1 MFNARTKSIVI
12 NGYSMDYISFGKGNK
27 WLILIPGLS
36 INRIRGHALQMSFMY
51 RQFARKY
58 KVLMFDRRDHLTPS
72 YSIGQMAD
80 ELYSA
85 LRKLGIYKTDVVGI
99 SEGGMIAQKLAINQ
113 PDIVHK
119 LVLAVTISEPNNT
132 SNTTIKQWISLAK
145 NNQLKELVWDSFQR
159 SYSTHYIHKHHHLL
173 KLLATITKVK
183 EVDRFIILAQAILNF
198 NVAAQLTKIKCPVF
212 VIGAQQDQVLSV
224 EGTKTIAKILHAPL
238 YIYPHYGHTV
248 YIEAKDFNQRI
259 YNFLMS

>member
-1 MFNARTKSIVI
+1 M
-12 NGYSMDYISFGKGNK
+12 
-27 WLILIPGLS
+27 
-36 INRIRGHALQMSFMY
+36 
-51 RQFARKY
+51 
-58 KVLMFDRRDHLTPS
+58 
-72 YSIGQMAD
+72 
-80 ELYSA
+80 
-85 LRKLGIYKTDVVGI
+85 
-99 SEGGMIAQKLAINQ
+99 
-113 PDIVHK
+113 
-119 LVLAVTISEPNNT
+119 AVTISEPNNT

-238 YIYPHYGHTV
+238 YIYPHYGHAV

>member
-12 NGYSMDYISFGKGNK
+12 TGYSMDYISFGKGNK

-80 ELYSA
+80 ELYS
-85 LRKLGIYKTDVVGI
+85 
-99 SEGGMIAQKLAINQ
+99 
-113 PDIVHK
+113 DIVHK

-238 YIYPHYGHTV
+238 YIYPHYGHAV

>member
-1 MFNARTKSIVI
+1 
-12 NGYSMDYISFGKGNK
+12 
-27 WLILIPGLS
+27 
-36 INRIRGHALQMSFMY
+36 
-51 RQFARKY
+51 
-58 KVLMFDRRDHLTPS
+58 
-72 YSIGQMAD
+72 
-80 ELYSA
+80 
-85 LRKLGIYKTDVVGI
+85 
-99 SEGGMIAQKLAINQ
+99 LAINQ

-198 NVAAQLTKIKCPVF
+198 NVAAQLTKIKCPV
-212 VIGAQQDQVLSV
+212 
-224 EGTKTIAKILHAPL
+224 
-238 YIYPHYGHTV
+238 
-248 YIEAKDFNQRI
+248 
-259 YNFLMS
+259 

>member
-51 RQFARKY
+51 RQFTRKY

-85 LRKLGIYKTDVVGI
+85 LRKLGIYKTDVVGV

-159 SYSTHYIHKHHHLL
+159 SYSTHYIH
-173 KLLATITKVK
+173 
-183 EVDRFIILAQAILNF
+183 
-198 NVAAQLTKIKCPVF
+198 
-212 VIGAQQDQVLSV
+212 
-224 EGTKTIAKILHAPL
+224 
-238 YIYPHYGHTV
+238 
-248 YIEAKDFNQRI
+248 
-259 YNFLMS
+259 